1 MRACALGVD
10 AELMSEQV
18 SDHAPNAGEDRAM
31 EQVLRNVRDRYPA
44 AAADVV
50 AANMHRAQE
59 RYADAP
65 IRSFVPVLV
74 ERELIAEIR
83 AARSEQPEAPNT

>member
-1 MRACALGVD
+1 MRVCALGVD

-18 SDHAPNAGEDRAM
+18 SDRALNADEDRAM
-31 EQVLRNVRDRYPA
+31 EQVLRNVRDRFPA

-50 AANMHRAQE
+50 TANMHRAQE

-74 ERELIAEIR
+74 ERELMAEIR
-83 AARSEQPEAPNT
+83 AAQSEEPEAQST

>member
-1 MRACALGVD
+1 
-10 AELMSEQV
+10 
-18 SDHAPNAGEDRAM
+18 M

-44 AAADVV
+44 AAADVI
-50 AANMHRAQE
+50 AANMHRVHD

-65 IRSFVPVLV
+65 VRSFVAVLV

-83 AARSEQPEAPNT
+83 AAQPEAPEPPNT